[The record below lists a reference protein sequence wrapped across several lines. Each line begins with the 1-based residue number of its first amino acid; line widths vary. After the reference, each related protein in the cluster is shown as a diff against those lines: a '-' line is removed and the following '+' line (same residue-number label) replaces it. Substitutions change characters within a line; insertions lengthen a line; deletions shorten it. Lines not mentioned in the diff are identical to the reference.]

1 VGERAGRV
9 VAAVGFNAARRIA
22 FYRSRL
28 AAMPP
33 LEELVAEVAAD
44 EKALGRVEVPA

>member
-1 VGERAGRV
+1 M
-9 VAAVGFNAARRIA
+9 GFNAARRLA

-33 LEELVAEVAAD
+33 FAEVAAAVRAD
-44 EKALGRVEVPA
+44 EKALAA